1 MRPVRTLPDALAV
14 AAQTQASY
22 VFVGSGVD
30 RQRPLADI
38 YQAAL
43 RVAAS
48 LTALGLRRGD
58 LVALIIADA
67 ESFLTA
73 LYGASIAGVTP
84 ASLYPPA
91 TTSDLPRY
99 LEATTSILRSCAARA
114 VVTTPGLQPHI
125 DGLRTACPDLSY
137 VLSTGSLDAPPCES
151 HAN

>member
-73 LYGASIAGVTP
+73 LYGASIAGVRTLP
-84 ASLYPPA
+84 AA
-91 TTSDLPRY
+91 TRY
-99 LEATTSILRSCAARA
+99 CVDGVELLLGAPFE
-114 VVTTPGLQPHI
+114 VVPFL
-125 DGLRTACPDLSY
+125 
-137 VLSTGSLDAPPCES
+137 
-151 HAN
+151 